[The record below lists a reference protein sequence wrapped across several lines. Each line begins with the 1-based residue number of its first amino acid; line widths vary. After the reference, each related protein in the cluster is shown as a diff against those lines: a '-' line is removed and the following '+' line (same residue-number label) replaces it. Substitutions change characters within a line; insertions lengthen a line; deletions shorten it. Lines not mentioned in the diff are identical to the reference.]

1 MKLRLFFFCLLTATA
16 LAAERF
22 DFVETPS
29 DVDHGPD
36 RPRNASD
43 FEDHLFSGPET
54 FFKWIL
60 HLKQNFSDTGLL
72 EGALHRQ
79 HYLILRTTNSVNM
92 TYFGYARAAFE
103 SETVRNV
110 LRGFANA
117 RQGSQLIRLR
127 DLLNQ
132 IRLRVTLRCRLSGNH
147 QPQVYEIKVCL
158 DEHFEVKDCSPNERD
173 QCPNRASLM

>member
-79 HYLILRTTNSVNM
+79 HYLILSNNV
-92 TYFGYARAAFE
+92 AR
-103 SETVRNV
+103 R
-110 LRGFANA
+110 
-117 RQGSQLIRLR
+117 
-127 DLLNQ
+127 
-132 IRLRVTLRCRLSGNH
+132 
-147 QPQVYEIKVCL
+147 
-158 DEHFEVKDCSPNERD
+158 PNEPVLTIHGLWVNGINGPRRTFNAQNIGRD
-173 QCPNRASLM
+173 MRTFLNRNWPNLRRNNPNEEFW